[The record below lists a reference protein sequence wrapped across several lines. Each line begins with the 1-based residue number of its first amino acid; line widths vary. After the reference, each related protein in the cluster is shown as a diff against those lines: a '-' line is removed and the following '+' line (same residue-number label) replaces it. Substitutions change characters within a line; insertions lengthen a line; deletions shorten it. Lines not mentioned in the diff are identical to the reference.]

1 MANNIQFL
9 TAKDVSEIL
18 SISKSSAY
26 RIIKQLN
33 IELKKQNKIII
44 SGKISRRYFEE
55 KMYL

>member
-1 MANNIQFL
+1 MVNNIQFL

-18 SISKSSAY
+18 NISISSAY

-33 IELKKQNKIII
+33 TELKKQNKIII